1 MEICRNNDKITHN
14 RTFCHVENQPPHANH
29 PNRTSILIN
38 PFYGKQL
45 PFYYIYSII
54 YSKFSHWTKS
64 SFWQVCPLRE
74 KRDCSTKMGQFWPSS
89 LMGTSS
95 MDVSSTWAQ
104 QRNMAG
110 ELGWAKGLAVRR
122 LGKAALWKLC

>member
-1 MEICRNNDKITHN
+1 
-14 RTFCHVENQPPHANH
+14 
-29 PNRTSILIN
+29 
-38 PFYGKQL
+38 
-45 PFYYIYSII
+45 
-54 YSKFSHWTKS
+54 
-64 SFWQVCPLRE
+64 
-74 KRDCSTKMGQFWPSS
+74 MGQFWPSS

>member
-1 MEICRNNDKITHN
+1 
-14 RTFCHVENQPPHANH
+14 
-29 PNRTSILIN
+29 
-38 PFYGKQL
+38 
-45 PFYYIYSII
+45 
-54 YSKFSHWTKS
+54 
-64 SFWQVCPLRE
+64 
-74 KRDCSTKMGQFWPSS
+74 MGQFWPSS

-122 LGKAALWKLC
+122 LGKAALWEFAEPKIVFRQGKRSCQAR